1 MPELRCSS
9 VTILSLSLEME
20 QSSWIKKDPRKK
32 LTTTWI
38 FKQKKTTSER
48 IEPRVWL
55 LLSSF
60 TLASTLGASK

>member
-1 MPELRCSS
+1 
-9 VTILSLSLEME
+9 ME